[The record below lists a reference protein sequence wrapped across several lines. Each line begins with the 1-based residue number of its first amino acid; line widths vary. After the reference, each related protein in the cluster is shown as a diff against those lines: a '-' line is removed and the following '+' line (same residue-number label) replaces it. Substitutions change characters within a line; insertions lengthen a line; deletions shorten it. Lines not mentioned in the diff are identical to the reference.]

1 MELIWLEVLLLTLI
15 LVEWLKLV
23 AMTFFFFF
31 FLLLNLMPASE
42 VGPLT
47 HWPAPPYAITLL
59 KEVNQLMTGML
70 TAGLRIV

>member
-1 MELIWLEVLLLTLI
+1 LVRSVVTDFDSCGMAKAGGYDLL
-15 LVEWLKLV
+15 
-23 AMTFFFFF
+23 FFF